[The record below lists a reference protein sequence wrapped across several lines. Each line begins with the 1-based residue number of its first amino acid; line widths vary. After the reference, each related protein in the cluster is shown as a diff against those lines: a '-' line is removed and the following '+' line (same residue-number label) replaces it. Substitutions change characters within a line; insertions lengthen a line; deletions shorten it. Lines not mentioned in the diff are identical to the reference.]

1 MEKLTVDLKAFQNK
15 AIHVEILESAV
26 RVKYKTLN
34 NLKLSHNKLKEK
46 LKTKRKYMQPQD
58 KYTINY

>member
-1 MEKLTVDLKAFQNK
+1 MKKLTADLKEFQNN

-26 RVKYKTLN
+26 RVKYKPLN
-34 NLKLSHNKLKEK
+34 NLKLSPDKLKEK

-58 KYTINY
+58 KHTINY

>member
-26 RVKYKTLN
+26 RVKDIR
-34 NLKLSHNKLKEK
+34 H
-46 LKTKRKYMQPQD
+46 
-58 KYTINY
+58 